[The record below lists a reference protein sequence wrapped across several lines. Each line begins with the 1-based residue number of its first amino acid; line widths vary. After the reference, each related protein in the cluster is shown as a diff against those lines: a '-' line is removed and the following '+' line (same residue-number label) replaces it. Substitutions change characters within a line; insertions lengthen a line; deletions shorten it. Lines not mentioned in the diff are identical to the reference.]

1 MKSKGPHGRPGL
13 CPSPPVRGALIEIAA
28 TAERRRRCGSPPV
41 RGAWIEIALVT
52 SGAGGFLSPPVW
64 GRGLKCPIKALSA
77 LGADIAPP

>member
-1 MKSKGPHGRPGL
+1 MKDAVPVALRFDGL
-13 CPSPPVRGALIEIAA
+13 SPPVRGALIEIPPTWPIMASIM
-28 TAERRRRCGSPPV
+28 SPPV

-77 LGADIAPP
+77 LGADVAPP